1 MTCAGARHPAKEAL
15 IEFFNSILEF
25 HTKQI
30 GANAVA
36 CGSVDLVS
44 RIEVTAEPSRHVP
57 DGGSAHMDI
66 VPDTGQL
73 SQVMVQATAPAFIL
87 GAVAGF
93 ISILLGRM
101 TSVIDR
107 IRSLNE
113 IADGDTARAHLKS
126 DIPRLRKRAKLLNS
140 ATHLALVSG
149 MCTSLLLV
157 VGFGS
162 AFFRL
167 QHVYGAGI
175 LFAVAVALL
184 GGSLFRFSQEVRI
197 GLSEGDHFR

>member
-1 MTCAGARHPAKEAL
+1 
-15 IEFFNSILEF
+15 
-25 HTKQI
+25 
-30 GANAVA
+30 
-36 CGSVDLVS
+36 
-44 RIEVTAEPSRHVP
+44 
-57 DGGSAHMDI
+57 MDI
-66 VPDTGQL
+66 VPDTNQL

-93 ISILLGRM
+93 VSILLGRM

-113 IADGDTARAHLKS
+113 ISDDDNARAHLKS
-126 DIPRLRKRAKLLNS
+126 DIPRLRKRAQLLNS
-140 ATHLALVSG
+140 ATRWALASG
-149 MCTSLLLV
+149 MCTSLLLI

-167 QHVYGAGI
+167 QHIYGAGI
-175 LFAVAVALL
+175 LFAVAVVLL

-197 GLSEGDHFR
+197 GAQRG